1 MNRDQK
7 NNMEFRP
14 EEHPHIVSRTEIRSR
29 SPGRTAHNKGEKRA
43 HSRTRQ
49 RISIRPAKRGSAAD
63 SPTQEKATGGQVQGY
78 NVYRLPTGQKLI
90 CIVLSGLVFY
100 SVGFLFYHHWIVAS
114 FVSLTGLLVPRY
126 YSRFL
131 LRRRRAALSMQF
143 KQALYSLSSSLAAGK
158 SVENGFREAV
168 ADMKLLSPDGDHDL
182 IREFS
187 MISAKMEYGQPVEE
201 ALQDFARR
209 ADMED
214 IINFSDVFATC
225 KRTGGDLIEVVRRSS
240 AVIGEKMDIQQEIS
254 VMIAQKR
261 FEARVMFA
269 APFLFVLFMNISA
282 ADYMTPLYTGTG
294 RMISTVCLLLLGCCL
309 LWINKIMKI
318 NV

>member
-1 MNRDQK
+1 M
-7 NNMEFRP
+7 RP
-14 EEHPHIVSRTEIRSR
+14 
-29 SPGRTAHNKGEKRA
+29 
-43 HSRTRQ
+43 
-49 RISIRPAKRGSAAD
+49 RISTRHAKRGSPD
-63 SPTQEKATGGQVQGY
+63 GSSATRVSGGKLQDY
-78 NVYRLPTGQKLI
+78 TVYRLSAGQRLG
-90 CIVLSGLVFY
+90 CILLSGLVFY
-100 SVGFLFYHHWIVAS
+100 GVGFLFYHHWVIAGMA
-114 FVSLTGLLVPRY
+114 SLTGLLVPRY

-131 LRRRRAALSMQF
+131 LERRKAALSMQF

-187 MISAKMEYGQPVEE
+187 IISAKMEYGQPVEE

-209 ADMED
+209 SELED
-214 IINFSDVFATC
+214 IVNFSDVFATC
-225 KRTGGDLIEVVRRSS
+225 KRTGGDLVEVVRRSS

-254 VMIAQKR
+254 VMVAQKR

-294 RMISTVCLLLLGCCL
+294 RLISTGCLFLLGCCL

>member
-1 MNRDQK
+1 MNRGRKDKIRLHLKEQ
-7 NNMEFRP
+7 P
-14 EEHPHIVSRTEIRSR
+14 QSVPRTEIRSR
-29 SPGRTAHNKGEKRA
+29 SPGETAHNKVNRKPDFRL
-43 HSRTRQ
+43 RPQ
-49 RISIRPAKRGSAAD
+49 ISILPAKRR
-63 SPTQEKATGGQVQGY
+63 SPQGLSATGVTSGQMQDYTVC
-78 NVYRLPTGQKLI
+78 RLSARQRTG
-90 CIVLSGLVFY
+90 CIMLSGLVFY
-100 SVGFLFYHHWIVAS
+100 GIGFLFYHHWMIAGMAS
-114 FVSLTGLLVPRY
+114 LAGLLIPRY

-131 LRRRRAALSMQF
+131 LDRRKAALSMQF

-187 MISAKMEYGQPVEE
+187 IISVKMEYGQPVEE

-209 ADMED
+209 ANLED
-214 IINFSDVFATC
+214 IVNFSDVFATC
-225 KRTGGDLIEVVRRSS
+225 KRTGGDLVEVVRRSS

-254 VMIAQKR
+254 VMVAQKR

-294 RMISTVCLLLLGCCL
+294 RLISTGCLLLLGCCL

>member
-1 MNRDQK
+1 MQDY
-7 NNMEFRP
+7 
-14 EEHPHIVSRTEIRSR
+14 T
-29 SPGRTAHNKGEKRA
+29 
-43 HSRTRQ
+43 
-49 RISIRPAKRGSAAD
+49 
-63 SPTQEKATGGQVQGY
+63 
-78 NVYRLPTGQKLI
+78 VYRLSAGQRLG

-100 SVGFLFYHHWIVAS
+100 GVGFLFYHHWMIAGVAS
-114 FVSLTGLLVPRY
+114 LAGLLVPRY

-131 LRRRRAALSMQF
+131 LKRRKAALSMQF
-143 KQALYSLSSSLAAGK
+143 KQALYSLSSSLAAGR

-187 MISAKMEYGQPVEE
+187 IISAKMEYGQPVEE

-209 ADMED
+209 AELED

-225 KRTGGDLIEVVRRSS
+225 KRTGGDLVEVVRRSS

-254 VMIAQKR
+254 VMVAQKR

-282 ADYMTPLYTGTG
+282 ADYMAPLYTGTG
-294 RMISTVCLLLLGCCL
+294 TLISTGCLLLLGCCL